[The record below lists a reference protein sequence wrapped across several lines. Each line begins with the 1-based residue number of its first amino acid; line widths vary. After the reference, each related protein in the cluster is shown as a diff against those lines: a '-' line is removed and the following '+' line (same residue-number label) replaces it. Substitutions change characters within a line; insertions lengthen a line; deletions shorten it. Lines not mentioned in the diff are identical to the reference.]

1 MKLRKLF
8 VCRFL
13 KASLDKEQE
22 ANLTCADMVTYLQRS
37 CFLEGLACVVQRVM
51 YLINYTMKYKEDP
64 CKMPL
69 TGVVNFFSF
78 SVRCSQLCHLLAL

>member
-1 MKLRKLF
+1 
-8 VCRFL
+8 
-13 KASLDKEQE
+13 
-22 ANLTCADMVTYLQRS
+22 
-37 CFLEGLACVVQRVM
+37 
-51 YLINYTMKYKEDP
+51 MKYKEDP